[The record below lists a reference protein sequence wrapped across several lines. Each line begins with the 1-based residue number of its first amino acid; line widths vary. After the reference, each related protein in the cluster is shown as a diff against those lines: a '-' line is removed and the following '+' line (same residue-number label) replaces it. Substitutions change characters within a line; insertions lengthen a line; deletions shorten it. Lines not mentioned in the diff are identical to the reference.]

1 MLIYVTGTSGS
12 GKSAVLRELEQR
24 GFEAHGVDEE
34 GYADWINIE
43 TGERET
49 YEEDDPKLDLHDW
62 YKNHHWV
69 LSKERIEAL
78 KYEADA
84 LQRPVFLTGSAA
96 GDGEVW
102 HLFDKV
108 IVLSVDAAT
117 IKHRIETRQDNQYG
131 KAPEEMKI
139 ILDEL
144 EGYDDTYRG
153 FGAVIVDATRP
164 LEQVVDEIVSV
175 SS

>member
-1 MLIYVTGTSGS
+1 M
-12 GKSAVLRELEQR
+12 LRELEQR

-34 GYADWINIE
+34 GYADWIDIE
-43 TGERET
+43 TGERKT
-49 YEEDDPKLDLHDW
+49 YEEDDPTLDLHDW
-62 YKNHHWV
+62 FNHHHWV

-78 KYEADA
+78 KQESDREHK
-84 LQRPVFLTGSAA
+84 LVFLTGSAA

-117 IKHRIETRQDNQYG
+117 IKHRIETRQDNEYG
-131 KAPEEMKI
+131 KVPEEMKI

-153 FGAVIVDATRP
+153 FGATIIDAKRP
-164 LEQVVDEIVSV
+164 LEQVVDEIVALTKQ
-175 SS
+175 